1 MDDEEELTLN
11 DLMRKEALKHA
22 PEAIELL
29 VTVMLDGQAPYADRL
44 KAAQHI
50 LEVSGC
56 LSL

>member
-1 MDDEEELTLN
+1 MNDEEEFTLT

-22 PEAIELL
+22 PEAIQLL
-29 VTVMLDGQAPYADRL
+29 VTVLLDGEADYADRL
-44 KAAQHI
+44 KAAQTL